1 MSFDIQKFRSL
12 GMLKFI
18 NVEVYISETL
28 GVFLNVLS
36 IFQFGTHRGKI
47 LQMMSSVHWVICWL
61 L

>member
-18 NVEVYISETL
+18 NVEVYISESL

-36 IFQFGTHRGKI
+36 IFQLDTHRGKI
-47 LQMMSSVHWVICWL
+47 LQMMSSVPWVICCL

>member
-12 GMLKFI
+12 GVLKFI
-18 NVEVYISETL
+18 SVEVYTSETL

-36 IFQFGTHRGKI
+36 IFQCGTHRGRI
-47 LQMMSSVHWVICWL
+47 FQVMSSVPWVICWL